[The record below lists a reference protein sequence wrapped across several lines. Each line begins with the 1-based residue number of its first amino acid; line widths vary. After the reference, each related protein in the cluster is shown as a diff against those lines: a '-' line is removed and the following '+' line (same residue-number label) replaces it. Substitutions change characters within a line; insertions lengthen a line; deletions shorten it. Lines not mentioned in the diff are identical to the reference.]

1 MYLCLNFVVILPK
14 NLREGEIVLIKMRK
28 YLWPMLLCLLLTFS
42 CTGKKAD
49 TEMEMDV
56 PADSVADSS
65 LVAVEDTLERLITE
79 TPMPRAAD
87 AYFDDFVFNFT
98 ANKRLQFER
107 IVFPLR
113 VTEADGKMKMTEKSQ
128 WKMEHLFMRQGYYTL
143 LFDDDA
149 QMSHMKDT
157 AVNEA
162 VVEKIMLRKNQVK
175 NYFFHRVRGAWM
187 MYEVRTVSMEEN
199 VNASFL
205 SFYKRFTT
213 DSVFQVQS
221 INETVQF
228 VGPDPDDDFNMM
240 EGVITPDTWEAFA
253 PQLPEKV
260 LYNIVYGKHEAEG
273 NKKIFLMRGV
283 ANGLEVELRFKK
295 VGGKWLL
302 MKMTT

>member
-1 MYLCLNFVVILPK
+1 
-14 NLREGEIVLIKMRK
+14 MRK
-28 YLWPMLLCLLLTFS
+28 ILWPTLAVVLLTYS
-42 CTGKKAD
+42 CTGKQ
-49 TEMEMDV
+49 TSTVEEMS
-56 PADSVADSS
+56 PDSVADSTET
-65 LVAVEDTLERLITE
+65 VIVDTLEQLITE

-113 VTEADGKMKMTEKSQ
+113 VTEADGQTKMTEKSQ

-143 LFDDDA
+143 LFDDEA

-157 AVNEA
+157 AINEA
-162 VVEKIMLRKNQVK
+162 IVEKIMLRKNQVK

-187 MYEVRTVSMEEN
+187 MYEVRTTPVEEN
-199 VNASFL
+199 ANASFL

-213 DSVFQVQS
+213 DSIFQVQS

-228 VGPDPDDDFNMM
+228 VGPDPDDDFSVM

-260 LYNIVYGKHEAEG
+260 LYNIVYGKPEAEG

>member
-1 MYLCLNFVVILPK
+1 
-14 NLREGEIVLIKMRK
+14 MRK
-28 YLWPMLLCLLLTFS
+28 FLWPMLLCLLLTFS
-42 CTGKKAD
+42 CTGKKAGVE
-49 TEMEMDV
+49 TDV
-56 PADSVADSS
+56 PADSVGDSS
-65 LVAVEDTLERLITE
+65 QVVIEDTLEQLITE

-87 AYFDDFVFNFT
+87 AYFDDFIFNFT

-113 VTEADGKMKMTEKSQ
+113 VTEADGKTRMTEKSQ
-128 WKMEHLFMRQGYYTL
+128 WKMVHLFMRQGYYTL
-143 LFDDDA
+143 LFDDDD
-149 QMSHMKDT
+149 QMSHMKDS

-162 VVEKIMLRKNQVK
+162 IVEKIMLKKNKVK

-187 MYEVRTVSMEEN
+187 MYEVRTTPVEEN
-199 VNASFL
+199 ANASFL
-205 SFYKRFTT
+205 TFYKRFTT

-221 INETVQF
+221 INETVEF
-228 VGPDPDDDFNMM
+228 VGPDPDDDFNVM

-260 LYNIVYGKHEAEG
+260 LYNIVYGKPETKG

-283 ANGLEVELRFKK
+283 SNGLEVELRFKK